1 MANASLLIKDFFYS
15 PIGDGIT
22 ALGER
27 NFINYPT
34 LKTVTVKGSLSK
46 IGNSAF
52 EGCKKLKNI
61 AVEGATNAIG
71 NKLLSLGKCAFKD
84 CTDLENAEFTGNFMT
99 YKNAFEGC
107 TALRSV
113 KVKESTMI
121 MLGEYTFLNCTALTD
136 VDLPGKVDWFKS
148 FLGLHIA
155 E

>member
-1 MANASLLIKDFFYS
+1 MI
-15 PIGDGIT
+15 IGDGIT

-99 YKNAFEGC
+99 YKNDF
-107 TALRSV
+107 
-113 KVKESTMI
+113 
-121 MLGEYTFLNCTALTD
+121 
-136 VDLPGKVDWFKS
+136 
-148 FLGLHIA
+148 
-155 E
+155 